1 MDEPAAIKQKLYVNC
16 TEQIET
22 KLGEISGALNELQDS
37 ANRETKSSMG
47 DKYETGRAAIQL
59 EMEKYAHQ
67 LNELAE
73 MKKILFRINAKKNY
87 DTVQPGCVV
96 LTNNGNFF
104 IAVNAG
110 DFKIED
116 TKYLTISLASPLGKE
131 LHKRRKGE
139 RFNFR
144 NRDFEILEVF

>member
-1 MDEPAAIKQKLYVNC
+1 MDEPAVIKQKLYKSC
-16 TEQIET
+16 S
-22 KLGEISGALNELQDS
+22 GEIEIKLEKISTALNELQES

-47 DKYETGRAAIQL
+47 DKYETGRASIQL

-67 LNELAE
+67 LLEFTEL
-73 MKKILFRINAKKNY
+73 KKILFRINVNKLY

-96 LTNNGNFF
+96 QTNNGNYF

-110 DFKIED
+110 DFEIEG
-116 TKYLTISLASPLGKE
+116 KHYLTISLASPLGKE
-131 LHKRRKGE
+131 LHKRRKGD

-144 NRDFEILEVF
+144 NRDFEILDVS